1 MYTSTHQCIN
11 VLSFHTQHSTLYLL
25 SLVFQ
30 IPYAAFRSHFTRGAY
45 IYMSVYS
52 QFTRLR
58 FPQNI
63 YTYIS
68 NVSRFYYKT
77 AFMYENVF
85 ARTLFSHYIYNHCL
99 VLHPY
104 SQGVFI
110 FVHQVCLCLYC
121 STCLYHS
128 KLE

>member
-45 IYMSVYS
+45 IYYIC
-52 QFTRLR
+52 L
-58 FPQNI
+58 
-63 YTYIS
+63 YTVSLPDYGFRKTYTHIS

-85 ARTLFSHYIYNHCL
+85 ARTLFSHYS
-99 VLHPY
+99 V
-104 SQGVFI
+104 
-110 FVHQVCLCLYC
+110 
-121 STCLYHS
+121 
-128 KLE
+128 